1 MDIKTDRQQL
11 KKESFYDSID
21 RRLKDYSVVIAN
33 NDGGLLMQ
41 MLKISQMALQEIKN
55 TDYQYKIFGDGYWGY
70 GINYIDDGITAHSNQ
85 DIRVI
90 KKIPELNK
98 HLKYN
103 VFSLV
108 IFKVTY
114 AEFTYSIF
122 SFDLCSGNKLKHVN
136 KVLKLN
142 KLDNVSVSQQD
153 VFSYI
158 KLHFADGTFFTFQTD
173 FGYRVWDYTP
183 DYKSVLDLVIAEN
196 KKASDKQQQV
206 IEEKLN
212 VLVDKINSLA
222 DGQQIIYDDLLEAI
236 ETKGLPSDK
245 SLPTKIKE
253 KVTDFL
259 TKKGLEIIVAD
270 TVKEVDKLF

>member
-11 KKESFYDSID
+11 KKDSFYDSID
-21 RRLKDYSVVIAN
+21 RRLRDYSLVIAN

-41 MLKISQMALQEIKN
+41 MLKISQIALQEIKN
-55 TDYQYKIFGDGYWGY
+55 TDYHYKIFGDGYWGY
-70 GINYIDDGITAHSNQ
+70 GVNFIDDGITEHSNQ

-98 HLKYN
+98 HIKYN

-108 IFKVTY
+108 VFKITY
-114 AEFTYSIF
+114 TEFTYSIF
-122 SFDLCSGNKLKHVN
+122 SFDLCSGKKLKHVN
-136 KVLKLN
+136 KVLKL
-142 KLDNVSVSQQD
+142 KTLDNVSVIQQD
-153 VFSYI
+153 AYSYI
-158 KLHFADGTFFTFQTD
+158 KLHFVDGTFFTFQTD
-173 FGYRVWDYTP
+173 FGYRIWDYTP

-196 KKASDKQQQV
+196 KKVSEKQQQA

-212 VLVDKINSLA
+212 VLVDKINGLA

-253 KVTDFL
+253 MITDYL
-259 TKKGLEIIVAD
+259 TKKGLEVILAD
-270 TVKEVDKLF
+270 TLKEVDKLF